1 MGNQT
6 KQARRDR
13 QGRAVAASGSLP
25 RIVANARKR
34 AAQETAGRSREIG
47 MERVAAAE
55 SRLAEAEEAVRD
67 DDTIRISLPGTAV
80 PAGRTVLTVRGL
92 DGAWL
97 PWRPAVEA
105 DESGEVL
112 GTLDELVVRGP
123 ERVALTGPNGAGK
136 TTLLRHVTGELDDL
150 TVRLTGAVGYLP
162 QRLDVLDESASVVEN
177 VRGSPPPRRSTR
189 CGRDWRGSCSAGRGR
204 ISPPGRCPA
213 ASGSARCSRRCCSP
227 SPRRSCCCSTSRRT
241 TWTWRRRGSCPRRC
255 PVIRGR
261 CWWRATTCRSSGRS
275 GSAAG
280 CGCPGTGG
288 CGRSTLR

>member
-1 MGNQT
+1 M
-6 KQARRDR
+6 
-13 QGRAVAASGSLP
+13 
-25 RIVANARKR
+25 
-34 AAQETAGRSREIG
+34 
-47 MERVAAAE
+47 
-55 SRLAEAEEAVRD
+55 
-67 DDTIRISLPGTAV
+67 

-105 DESGEVL
+105 DETSERGASGRL
-112 GTLDELVVRGP
+112 MSLSF
-123 ERVALTGPNGAGK
+123 AGRSGWRSPGR
-136 TTLLRHVTGELDDL
+136 TARARPPLLARMITGELDGRL
-150 TVRLTGAVGYLP
+150 AGSTVRLTGAVGYLP

-177 VRGSPPPRRSTR
+177 VRAVAPARVGQRGAGGAGAVPVPR
-189 CGRDWRGSCSAGRGR
+189 ARGR

-255 PVIRGR
+255 PVIRAR

-280 CGCPGTGG
+280 CACPGTGG
-288 CGRSTLR
+288 CGRSTLL